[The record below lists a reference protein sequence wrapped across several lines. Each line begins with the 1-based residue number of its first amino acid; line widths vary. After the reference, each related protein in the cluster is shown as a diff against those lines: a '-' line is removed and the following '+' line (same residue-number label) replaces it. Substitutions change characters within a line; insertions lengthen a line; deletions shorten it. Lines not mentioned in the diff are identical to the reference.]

1 MYSIPELCEVSDSTV
16 VMILLFLALCAL
28 EEDEF
33 LADFDFSD
41 DSLLDSSVDSSS
53 TVDDEGAWF

>member
-1 MYSIPELCEVSDSTV
+1 
-16 VMILLFLALCAL
+16 MILLFLALCAL
-28 EEDEF
+28 EEDEC

-53 TVDDEGAWF
+53 TVDDGGLVLIAKVVFV